1 MLIGQLV
8 VALGLASQEEVTR
21 AAAEQRRT
29 GRRLREILTG
39 LSKSNA
45 EELDRVLGTLPETPL
60 TIEELKINRN
70 IARETFLKAAAMAIV
85 HNVSSVA
92 NELRLSGR
100 VASDIVN
107 EARQQKLIELRPGG
121 MHGDFNFILSAEGKA
136 QAEAAFS
143 LNSYV
148 GPLPV
153 SLEDYEKRVRMQ
165 SVRAETVTPDRVRQV
180 FADLI
185 LPEGLIREIGAAA
198 NSSKSALLYGPAG
211 NGKTSMAERIGKM
224 FRSFAFVPYAFEVAG
239 QIIQVFDDSVHFPIH
254 EMDTDRSVEFSG
266 VTTIVAE
273 DYDRRWVPCHR
284 PFVFAGGELTQE
296 MLDLSF
302 NSLSKYYE
310 APLQVKANNGV
321 LLIDDFGRQIVPP
334 RALLNRWITPM
345 DRQLDYLKLHTG
357 KSFSLPFDALLLFST
372 NLGPEDI
379 MDPTFLRRIPHKI
392 SVNPPGEED
401 FHAIFHAVAKKAGL
415 ELFPGMVEYV
425 IERIR
430 GAGVPLAGFQP
441 GFIVGQIIDLRRF
454 MGSTPVD
461 ERTAL
466 DFGLKN
472 LLAA

>member
-8 VALGLASQEEVTR
+8 VALDLASPEEVAR
-21 AAAEQRRT
+21 AAMDQRRT
-29 GRRLREILTG
+29 GRGLREILTG
-39 LSKSNA
+39 LGKPNA
-45 EELDRVLGTLPETPL
+45 AELDRVLRTLPTSPL
-60 TIEELKINRN
+60 SVEELGINRN
-70 IARETFLKAAAMAIV
+70 IARETFLKAAAMAVV

-100 VASDIVN
+100 VAAEIVN

-121 MHGDFNFILSAEGKA
+121 MHGDFNFVLSVEGKA
-136 QAEAAFS
+136 QADAAFQ
-143 LNSYV
+143 LNAYV

-153 SLEDYEKRVRMQ
+153 SLEDYERRVRMQ
-165 SVRAETVTPDRVRQV
+165 SVRAETITPERVREA
-180 FADLI
+180 FSDLVMTDS
-185 LPEGLIREIGAAA
+185 LMRDIGAAA

-211 NGKTSMAERIGKM
+211 NGKTSMAERIGRM

-239 QIIQVFDDSVHFPIH
+239 QIIQVFDSSVHVPIH
-254 EMDTDRSVEFSG
+254 EMDTDRSQEFSSA
-266 VTTIVAE
+266 TTIVAE

-284 PFVFAGGELTQE
+284 PFVFAGGELTQD

-302 NSLSKYYE
+302 NTLSKYYE

-345 DRQLDYLKLHTG
+345 DRQMDYLKLHTG

-441 GFIVGQIIDLRRF
+441 GFIVGQIVDLRRF

>member
-1 MLIGQLV
+1 
-8 VALGLASQEEVTR
+8 
-21 AAAEQRRT
+21 
-29 GRRLREILTG
+29 
-39 LSKSNA
+39 
-45 EELDRVLGTLPETPL
+45 
-60 TIEELKINRN
+60 
-70 IARETFLKAAAMAIV
+70 
-85 HNVSSVA
+85 
-92 NELRLSGR
+92 
-100 VASDIVN
+100 
-107 EARQQKLIELRPGG
+107 
-121 MHGDFNFILSAEGKA
+121 
-136 QAEAAFS
+136 
-143 LNSYV
+143 
-148 GPLPV
+148 
-153 SLEDYEKRVRMQ
+153 
-165 SVRAETVTPDRVRQV
+165 VRQV